1 MERQRTIGVDHGNG
15 PGRDGRGLLCVCE
28 ECTQARIMFR
38 RQARIMFRRTE
49 IIMND
54 DLETRVNQF
63 LTLELP
69 GQPMAMHMGTMSLVN
84 DLWREVQRLR
94 ALHSPRYHGHHDDD
108 WSHPLIREDRPE

>member
-38 RQARIMFRRTE
+38 RTE
-49 IIMND
+49 IITTIM
-54 DLETRVNQF
+54 LETRVNQF